1 MDFVYVLIYGN
12 EWEDVVIYLSEEDAL
27 EASIKN
33 PEARVELFSNIGKK
47 VYKPTYNYFENG
59 KYIKNN

>member
-12 EWEDVVIYLSEEDAL
+12 EWEDIAIYLSEEDAL
-27 EASIKN
+27 AASIRN
-33 PEARVELFSNIGKK
+33 PDARVELFSNNGKK

-59 KYIKNN
+59 KYVKNN

>member
-12 EWEDVVIYLSEEDAL
+12 EWDDIIIYLSEADAL

-33 PEARVELFSNIGKK
+33 PNARVGIFSNNGKK
-47 VYKPTYNYFENG
+47 GYEPTYNYFENG
-59 KYIKNN
+59 KYINHL